1 MSRDFVI
8 PGATLVKV
16 KGASSSGIDVLS
28 ELGLTSDEIRV
39 SLRFAHSD
47 LKVNDYGDTPP
58 DVKVEPLDATI
69 RMTLVHYDRDVLRYC
84 VMESMG
90 GATTEGTLVAGG
102 RLMGGYNSLFE
113 TNCHYISLNLQTTDT
128 NDEIRFRAAYL
139 TGPPVEIPIGT
150 KASLVSLTWRA
161 IPYATAANQA
171 GSLPAVPAEIAVLG
185 AVLYDRNLDV

>member
-1 MSRDFVI
+1 MARGFVV
-8 PGATLVKV
+8 PGATLVRV
-16 KGASSSGIDVLS
+16 KGSSASGIDTLS

-39 SLRFAHSD
+39 SLRFAHTD
-47 LKVNDYGDTPP
+47 LKVNDYGDAPP

-102 RLMGGYNSLFE
+102 RLMGGYNAPFE
-113 TNCHYISLNLQTTDT
+113 ANCHFISLNLVTE
-128 NDEIRFRAAYL
+128 NSADEIRFRAAYL

-161 IPYATAANQA
+161 IPYASAANQSS
-171 GSLPAVPAEIAVLG
+171 SLPTVPAEIAVRG
-185 AVLYDRNLDV
+185 AVLYDRNLD